1 MEQEDAEIDAEMGE
15 VRSRECTIGDL
26 IATTDQLNMEKER
39 SDRTIAGLKE
49 RTFYAEDEI
58 ERLNR
63 LNKGLLAQ
71 VHELQ
76 KGSGGGASDKRKR

>member
-1 MEQEDAEIDAEMGE
+1 MGD

-26 IATTDQLNMEKER
+26 MATIDQLNMEKER
-39 SDRTIAGLKE
+39 SDRTIAELKE
-49 RTFYAEDEI
+49 QTFYAEEEI

-76 KGSGGGASDKRKR
+76 EGSGGGADGKRKR